1 LNIKLPNTGNI
12 KIEDKWIEFTEND
25 LILISEAKYRI
36 FKVTSKD
43 IIPTYDAMMRY
54 GVSLGSSI
62 TNTPSGAF
70 YDYTHEHLI
79 DSGYVLNT
87 KTLDL
92 FEVFRE
98 ASDNNPKQTAKNLK
112 FTEKFLRKLEK

>member
-1 LNIKLPNTGNI
+1 MNT
-12 KIEDKWIEFTEND
+12 ET
-25 LILISEAKYRI
+25 KYRI
-36 FKVTSKD
+36 FKVTAKD

-62 TNTPSGAF
+62 TKTPAGAF

-79 DSGYVLNT
+79 NSGYVLNT
-87 KTLDL
+87 ETLEL

-98 ASDNNPKQTAKNLK
+98 ASDSNPNQTAKNLK
-112 FTEKFLRKLEK
+112 FTEKFLRKLETNLK